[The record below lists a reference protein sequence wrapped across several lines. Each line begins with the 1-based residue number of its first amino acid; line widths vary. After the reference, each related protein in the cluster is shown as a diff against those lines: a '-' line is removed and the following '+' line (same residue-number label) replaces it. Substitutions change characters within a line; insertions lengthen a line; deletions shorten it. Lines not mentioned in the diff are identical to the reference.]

1 MARSTTAFAQKTFS
15 MSRKKFD
22 TISASKRLMDSMAAA
37 IDNMIDEI
45 RKPVDP
51 EVSGSARKAEL
62 QSIKQ
67 TATMAKS
74 KKTKTTQEDLQKDS
88 QGEYWW
94 SNITI
99 TDKDVERY
107 KFWESMWNE
116 EYED

>member
-1 MARSTTAFAQKTFS
+1 
-15 MSRKKFD
+15 
-22 TISASKRLMDSMAAA
+22 
-37 IDNMIDEI
+37 
-45 RKPVDP
+45 
-51 EVSGSARKAEL
+51 
-62 QSIKQ
+62 
-67 TATMAKS
+67 MAKS